1 MIHILKG
8 MVRMYSIIPVQI
20 FGLYAIYKLFF
31 DTVPDWWAFAT
42 IIGYI
47 CIMMIG
53 VSACYHRMLSHK
65 GFTVHPTTKKI
76 MLWFGAISCQ
86 GSPIFWVTIH
96 RGYHHRYS
104 DTDKDP
110 HSPIHGFWHSYIL
123 WMFKIR
129 DGDHNTKY
137 VVDLLRDNDVI
148 LFHKYYNHI
157 LWFSNLVI
165 LLLSFDL
172 WLYCIMLP
180 AFLTFHSFAFQT
192 SMSHSKKYGYKNS
205 ETRDDSVNVY
215 WLWPV
220 ILGEAWH
227 NNHHGDAMNPN
238 YGGRHWWELDPTF
251 WIIKLLRT
259 DKN

>member
-1 MIHILKG
+1 MKDILKG
-8 MVRMYSIIPVQI
+8 MVRMYSIVPVQI

-31 DTVPDWWAFAT
+31 DIVPDWWPFAT
-42 IIGYI
+42 LIGYI

-53 VSACYHRMLSHK
+53 VSACYHRLLSHK
-65 GFTVHPTTKKI
+65 GFTVNSVVKKI
-76 MLWFGAISCQ
+76 MLWFAAISCQ

-129 DGDHNTKY
+129 DGDHNIKY
-137 VVDLLRDNDVI
+137 VVDLLRDNDV
-148 LFHKYYNHI
+148 LFFHKYYNYI
-157 LWFSNLVI
+157 LWISNLLI
-165 LLLSFDL
+165 LLISFDL
-172 WLYCIMLP
+172 WLYGVMLP

-192 SMSHSKKYGYKNS
+192 SMNHSKKYGYRNS
-205 ETRDDSVNVY
+205 VTRDDSVNVL
-215 WLWPV
+215 WLWPL

-227 NNHHGDAMNPN
+227 NNHHEDAMNPN
-238 YGGRHWWELDPTF
+238 YGGRRWWELDPTF
-251 WIIKLLRT
+251 WIIQLLRT
-259 DKN
+259 DKH